1 MKIKSDIERG
11 WEFASH
17 IIGANLGADMGANYI
32 STIESEI
39 EKFTQDML
47 TLQSRKGSL
56 TDPLSGFVA
65 EHWHAGTFNVNAVAA
80 GSSHRA
86 NVVGSTD
93 YASVDIGTNFGVDY
107 SSKYYTT
114 AEGSVTAQAQYSSE
128 LGAPKYEG
136 QMKLIP
142 TEQLDEGMKIAHR
155 RGLSNQDTRPH
166 VSESYLETERTL
178 TDRISDGKVESESL
192 TKAESLKQAEDI
204 KEGEFSPDEYGV
216 TLDNAIKAEY
226 IIKNAMKA
234 GVSTAAITVA
244 IQLAPD
250 IYKAID
256 DLIKNGELNVEQL
269 KSMGKKAITSGAEGF
284 LRGSISYSLVVACQ
298 SGKFGA
304 TMVSVSPLMVAST
317 VAILIETIKNGIM
330 VSLGKMQPRE
340 MGSAFVD
347 SVVTTTGFV
356 GGMHIG
362 GVIGQALGFE
372 LPVFG
377 YLLGSLIGCAFCVT
391 YNVAKRKLISFCADT
406 GFTCFGLVEQ
416 DYTLPEEYLNQM
428 GISTIKVKRNN
439 IATKQI
445 KTIGIKRKNINGKNY
460 ETIDIKELR
469 RGVIGVNKI
478 GYVFD

>member
-17 IIGANLGADMGANYI
+17 ILGASLGADMGANYI
-32 STIESEI
+32 GSVATEI

-65 EHWHAGTFNVNAVAA
+65 EHWHAGTFNIDAVAA
-80 GSSHRA
+80 GSTNRA

-114 AEGSVTAQAQYSSE
+114 AEGSVVAQAEYSSK

-142 TEQLDEGMKIAHR
+142 TEQLDEGIKIAHR
-155 RGLSNQDTRPH
+155 RGLSNQETRPH
-166 VSESYLETERTL
+166 VSEAYLEAEQTL
-178 TDRISDGKVESESL
+178 TDRISDGQIDSNPL
-192 TKAESLKQAEDI
+192 TKKESLKQAEDI
-204 KEGEFSPDEYGV
+204 KKGEFSPEEYGV
-216 TLDNAIKAEY
+216 TLDNAVKAEY
-226 IIKNAMKA
+226 IVRNAVKA
-234 GVSTAAITVA
+234 GLSTAAITVA

-256 DLIKNGELNVEQL
+256 YLIKNGELDVQQL
-269 KSMGKKAITSGAEGF
+269 KSMGKKALTSSAEGF
-284 LRGSISYSLVVACQ
+284 LRGSISCSLVIACQ
-298 SGKFGA
+298 AGKFGPA
-304 TMVSVSPLMVAST
+304 MMSASPLMIGST
-317 VAILIETIKNGIM
+317 VAVLLETIKNGIM

-347 SVVTTTGFV
+347 SVVTTSGFV
-356 GGMHIG
+356 AGIHIG
-362 GVIGQALGFE
+362 GAIGQALGFE

-377 YLLGSLIGCAFCVT
+377 YILGSLIGCAFSVT
-391 YNVAKRKLISFCADT
+391 YNITKKKLISFCADT

-416 DYTLPEEYLNQM
+416 DYSLPEEYLNQM
-428 GISTIKVKRNN
+428 GIKTITVKRTD
-439 IATKQI
+439 IPVKQI
-445 KTIGIKRKNINGKNY
+445 KTFDIKRKNISGKNY
-460 ETIDIKELR
+460 ETINIRELR
-469 RGVIGVNKI
+469 RGVIAVNKI
-478 GYVFD
+478 GYIL